1 MATLEQRLSEEKRG
15 LEDKVVTLERRLS
28 EEKRSLEHKVATLEQ
43 QLTEAQSKVTE
54 AGTAQPASDQ
64 SDTIVCAHLLVTS
77 HFTDLYHKGRS
88 GGRT

>member
-1 MATLEQRLSEEKRG
+1 MAALEQRLSEEKRG

-28 EEKRSLEHKVATLEQ
+28 EEKQSLEYKVATLEK

-64 SDTIVCAHLLVTS
+64 SDTIVCVHLRTTS
-77 HFTDLYHKGRS
+77 HFIDLYHKGRS
-88 GGRT
+88 